1 MPIITPAHWHVLLN
15 HLPIMGVPL
24 TALLLC
30 WGLFRRHDVVI
41 RAALY
46 GALLMAAGSVVVDQ
60 LGDAAKDNIEHEA
73 WANRDL
79 IRAHEDAADYA
90 NTAAL
95 VTGALALVV
104 LVMARGGKPVRFA
117 GAIVVLLA
125 LLITASAMARTGW
138 EGGKIRHSE
147 FDVSGPPTSQGITDN
162 DS

>member
-24 TALLLC
+24 VALLLC
-30 WGLFRRHDVVI
+30 WGLLRHHDVVI

-46 GALLMAAGSVVVDQ
+46 GAVLMAAGSFVVDQ
-60 LGDAAKDNIEHEA
+60 TGDGAKNNIKQET
-73 WANRDL
+73 WVNRDL
-79 IRAHEDAADYA
+79 IRAHENAADYA

-104 LVMARGGKPVRFA
+104 LVMARGGKPVRRISA
-117 GAIVVLLA
+117 MIVLLA
-125 LLITASAMARTGW
+125 LLVTAAALARTGW

-147 FDVSGPPTSQGITDN
+147 FHLSAPPTSQGIKAN

>member
-1 MPIITPAHWHVLLN
+1 MPLITPAHWHVLLN

-24 TALLLC
+24 VALLLC
-30 WGLFRRHDVVI
+30 WGLLRHHDVVI

-46 GALLMAAGSVVVDQ
+46 GAILMAAGSFVADQ
-60 LGDAAKDNIEHEA
+60 TGDGAKNNIEHEA
-73 WANRDL
+73 WVNRDL
-79 IRAHEDAADYA
+79 IRAHENAADYA

-125 LLITASAMARTGW
+125 LLVTAAAMARTAW
-138 EGGKIRHSE
+138 EGVKIRHSE
-147 FDVSGPPTSQGITDN
+147 F
-162 DS
+162 